1 MSELEVKR
9 IPVSKNRTDFT
20 CDGRVF
26 TLLGESLW
34 WVEHASAL
42 VALDWYPADGEPE
55 DAIRQFAR
63 DHHDSS
69 HSLKSK

>member
-1 MSELEVKR
+1 MSEMEVKR

-20 CDGRVF
+20 YDGRVF

-42 VALDWYPADGEPE
+42 VALDWHPSDGEPE
-55 DAIRQFAR
+55 EAIRKF
-63 DHHDSS
+63 SPPS
-69 HSLKSK
+69 P